1 MPGDDYL
8 SLQEVADAMGPRY
21 RTMLAK
27 VRRGELPA
35 AKSEGKPYRL
45 RRADVDA
52 FIERSRVKPG
62 QLASAPLRIPPRRE
76 GVSRVARA

>member
-35 AKSEGKPYRL
+35 AKSE
-45 RRADVDA
+45 VDA